1 MSRPDG
7 DLVSPFRRAVSRPM
21 RNRSASAGDTA
32 EQLSQTGELWRC
44 AALQTVLH
52 LPKFARA
59 PRAAA

>member
-44 AALQTVLH
+44 AALQSVLH
-52 LPKFARA
+52 L
-59 PRAAA
+59 